1 MVQSIRITADG
12 QSVEFRFG
20 ALRVVQL
27 LPSAFCLRW
36 FGGRPR
42 QM

>member
-27 LPSAFCLRW
+27 LPSAFAGSAVVRE
-36 FGGRPR
+36 
-42 QM
+42 M